1 MKSLTK
7 AVFHANMELPKHE
20 LVSFTWG
27 NVSGINRKR
36 GLVVIKP
43 SGVEYEKLTFY
54 DMVPVDTEGNVL
66 QGKLRPS
73 VDLPTHLS
81 LYKSFP
87 EIGGIVH
94 THSPWATIYAQCGMD
109 IQAFGTTHADHF
121 YGSIPCTRALS
132 DDEVAGDYEENT
144 GLVIA
149 ETFRVRGINPLEMPG
164 VIVKNHGPF
173 AWGATPAEAVKN
185 AAILEKVAFMAYH
198 TQVLAGTQTVTVSPT
213 LLKKHYERKHGKN
226 SKYGQAK

>member
-1 MKSLTK
+1 MKD
-7 AVFHANMELPKHE
+7 VYYANMELPKHG

-27 NVSGINRKR
+27 NVSGISRKK
-36 GLVVIKP
+36 GIVAIKP
-43 SGVEYEKLTFY
+43 SGVEYEKLKPFK
-54 DMVPVDTEGNVL
+54 MVLVNMEGKVVY
-66 QGKLRPS
+66 GELRPS

-94 THSPWATIYAQCGMD
+94 THSPWATIYAQSGQD
-109 IQAFGTTHADHF
+109 IEALGTTHADHF
-121 YGSIPCTRALS
+121 YGSIPCTRALT
-132 DDEVAGDYEENT
+132 DEEVMGDYEENT
-144 GLVIA
+144 GKVIA
-149 ETFRVRGINPLEMPG
+149 ETFSERGHRPLEMPG

-173 AWGATPAEAVKN
+173 AFGASPAEAVKN

-198 TQVLAGTQTVTVSPT
+198 TQRLSEGRLSEVSPN

-226 SKYGQAK
+226 STYGQR